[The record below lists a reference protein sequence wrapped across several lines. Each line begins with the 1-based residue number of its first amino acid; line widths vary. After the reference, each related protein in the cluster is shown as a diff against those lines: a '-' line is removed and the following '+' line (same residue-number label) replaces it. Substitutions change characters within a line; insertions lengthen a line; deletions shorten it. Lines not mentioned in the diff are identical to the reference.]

1 MNSKFSGPK
10 LFTFVLSKEH
20 GYAAGVALSSWV
32 VLQYMGV
39 NVMKARKR
47 YNVEYPALY
56 APDSNPQAKA
66 FNCIQRGHQNTLEN
80 YPSFLLMLGLGS
92 IEYPLVSSIG
102 GAIWL
107 LGRLA
112 YFQGYASGQPEKRR
126 YGAFAY
132 IGFFTMMGCAVK
144 TIYNLVRS

>member
-1 MNSKFSGPK
+1 MNTNFSSPK
-10 LFTFVLSKEH
+10 LLTIVLSREH
-20 GYAAGVALSSWV
+20 GYAAGVAVSSWF

-56 APDSNPQAKA
+56 ASDSHPQAKA
-66 FNCIQRGHQNTLEN
+66 FNCVQRGHQNTLEN
-80 YPSFLLMLGLGS
+80 YPQFLLMLGLGS
-92 IEYPLVSSIG
+92 IQYPLISSIG

-107 LGRLA
+107 LGRVA
-112 YFQGYASGQPEKRR
+112 YFHGYSSGQPEKRS

-132 IGFFTMMGCAVK
+132 IGFFTMMGCAIK
-144 TIYNLVRS
+144 TIYDLVCA